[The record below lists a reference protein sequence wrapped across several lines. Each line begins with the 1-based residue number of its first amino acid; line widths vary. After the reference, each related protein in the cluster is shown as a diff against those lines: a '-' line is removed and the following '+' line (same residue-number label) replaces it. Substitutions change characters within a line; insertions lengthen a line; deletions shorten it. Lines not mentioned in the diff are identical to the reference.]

1 VVETR
6 KGYMMKI
13 SPSILTADLANLE
26 KEVRSLEL
34 AGADMIHI
42 DVMDG
47 VFVPNISIGLP
58 VVKSLRYHS
67 DMFFDVH
74 IMIINPEKYAERFI
88 EAGAD
93 LLTFH
98 YEAAEDPGA
107 ILESIRA
114 KGKKSGISISPK
126 TPVEKIFDLLP
137 LCDVVLV
144 MTVEPGFGGQ
154 RLITEAAEKIAILK
168 AEIERR
174 GLDTQ
179 IEVDGGVNK
188 ENVGY
193 LKSLGADILVAG
205 SYVFG
210 SADRKAAIESLR

>member
-1 VVETR
+1 
-6 KGYMMKI
+6 
-13 SPSILTADLANLE
+13 
-26 KEVRSLEL
+26 
-34 AGADMIHI
+34 
-42 DVMDG
+42 
-47 VFVPNISIGLP
+47 
-58 VVKSLRYHS
+58 
-67 DMFFDVH
+67 
-74 IMIINPEKYAERFI
+74 MIINPEKYAERFI

>member
-1 VVETR
+1 
-6 KGYMMKI
+6 MMKI

-58 VVKSLRYHS
+58 VVKSLRSHS

-74 IMIINPEKYAERFI
+74 IMIVNPEKYAERFI
-88 EAGAD
+88 DAGAD

-98 YEAAEDPGA
+98 YEAAEDPRS

-114 KGKKSGISISPK
+114 KGKKAGISISPK
-126 TPVEKIFDLLP
+126 TPAEKIFDLLP
-137 LCDVVLV
+137 MCDVVLV

-154 RLITEAAEKIAILK
+154 RLIAEAAEKVAILK
-168 AEIERR
+168 EEIKRR
-174 GLDTQ
+174 ALDTQ

-188 ENVGY
+188 ENAEY

-210 SADRKAAIESLR
+210 SSDRKSAIESLR

>member
-1 VVETR
+1 
-6 KGYMMKI
+6 MMKI

-58 VVKSLRYHS
+58 VVKSLRSHS

-74 IMIINPEKYAERFI
+74 IMIVNPEKYAERFVD
-88 EAGAD
+88 AGAD

-98 YEAAEDPGA
+98 YEAAEDPRS
-107 ILESIRA
+107 ILESIHA
-114 KGKKSGISISPK
+114 KGKKAGISISPK
-126 TPVEKIFDLLP
+126 TPAEKIFDLLP
-137 LCDVVLV
+137 MCDVVLV

-154 RLITEAAEKIAILK
+154 RLIAEAAEKVAILK
-168 AEIERR
+168 EEIKRR
-174 GLDTQ
+174 VLDTQ

-188 ENVGY
+188 ENAEY

-210 SADRKAAIESLR
+210 SSDRKSAIESLR